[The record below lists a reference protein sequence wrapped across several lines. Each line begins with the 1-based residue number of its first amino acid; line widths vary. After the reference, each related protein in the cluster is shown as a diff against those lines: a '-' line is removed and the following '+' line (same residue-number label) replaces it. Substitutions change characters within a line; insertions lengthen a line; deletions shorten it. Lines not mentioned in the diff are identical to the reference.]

1 MARQNLCILTS
12 AKHSSQ
18 RRPNYQPLKK
28 QVINYWPLKK
38 KNLHLQGLTKE
49 VLFPSDW
56 LLSLGLHP
64 QCPGSCYQVGGT
76 TLLQADLLLNL
87 WNQVQVCSA
96 SKSEL
101 TTGWMPV
108 TPTAYCTNIFIQ
120 SSRGEEGEQK
130 VQEHASVR
138 EQELLYQ
145 LSSDKNTP
153 KHVQKRA
160 KLM

>member
-1 MARQNLCILTS
+1 M
-12 AKHSSQ
+12 
-18 RRPNYQPLKK
+18 PL
-28 QVINYWPLKK
+28 
-38 KNLHLQGLTKE
+38 
-49 VLFPSDW
+49 
-56 LLSLGLHP
+56 
-64 QCPGSCYQVGGT
+64 
-76 TLLQADLLLNL
+76 
-87 WNQVQVCSA
+87 
-96 SKSEL
+96 
-101 TTGWMPV
+101 
-108 TPTAYCTNIFIQ
+108 TPTAYGTNIFIQ